1 MKRVIAKNKYIITL
15 ILVLIAIILVIYKR
29 NNLKENNKN
38 YVIDNVIEKENNNL
52 KDDTSSKEDTNKVL
66 RVDIKGQ
73 VINPGVYE
81 VANNTRVIDVIN
93 IAGGL
98 TENANT
104 SIINLSKMVTDEMV
118 IIIYSNE
125 EVANSNKKEI
135 ETVYKIIEKECNC
148 PSIKNDSCINTELD
162 NNNNK
167 YDNSNNNQKDELI
180 NINTANK
187 EELMKISGIGESKAN
202 AIIEYRSKKSFNK
215 IEDIINVSGISENL
229 FNKIKEYIK
238 V

>member
-15 ILVLIAIILVIYKR
+15 ILVLIAIILVIYKK

-38 YVIDNVIEKENNNL
+38 YVIDNLIEKENNNL

-162 NNNNK
+162 NNNK
-167 YDNSNNNQKDELI
+167 DDNSNNNQKDELI

>member
-15 ILVLIAIILVIYKR
+15 ILVLIAIILVIYKK

-167 YDNSNNNQKDELI
+167 DDNSNNNQKDELI

-202 AIIEYRSKKSFNK
+202 AIIEYRSKQSFNK
-215 IEDIINVSGISENL
+215 IEDIINVTGISENL

>member
-1 MKRVIAKNKYIITL
+1 M
-15 ILVLIAIILVIYKR
+15 
-29 NNLKENNKN
+29 
-38 YVIDNVIEKENNNL
+38 IEKENNNL

-162 NNNNK
+162 NNNK
-167 YDNSNNNQKDELI
+167 DDNSNNNQKDELI

>member
-15 ILVLIAIILVIYKR
+15 ILVLIAIILVIYKK

-38 YVIDNVIEKENNNL
+38 YLIDNVIEKENNNL
-52 KDDTSSKEDTNKVL
+52 KDGTSSKEDANKVL

-167 YDNSNNNQKDELI
+167 DDNFNNNQKDELI